1 MSKSSEEDKIEFLD
15 RCIEIQRLLFNV
27 DSIAE
32 LLQSTEK
39 LFEELLPLEYSGL
52 YLFNDQ
58 SQKLELKIAHGF
70 TEEERQ
76 IAEDT
81 AMDRHP
87 GIVFKSSNQIYIP
100 DTIADTDQ
108 TTIDSPRSFVVRC
121 RLYQP
126 IIVKNRCIGVFG
138 VVSSRPDAFS
148 AFDKKLF
155 EFACKVFGKA
165 HLNLNQVNAIKAANK
180 QLNLLSLLATHT
192 DNAVIITD
200 NEAKIEWI
208 NSAFTQITGY
218 QLEEALNKTPGKL
231 LQGALTND
239 DGRSILRSAIQN
251 KEKAEVTLINYR
263 KNGEAYDAQI
273 QIYPLFDE
281 KGNHTNFIS
290 LQRDVSETVTRNA
303 EILNQQKRF
312 RAIVDTLPD
321 QLFVLKTDGTVIEFY
336 SPNKSLLLL
345 PENQIIGTNL
355 NDFLDAKEAEAQMN
369 CIKVTSAGGVVEPY
383 QYNLEFP
390 SGTMFFEARYTSLGG
405 DQILVV
411 IRNITKEKKSE
422 IERNRQSLYYQIISD
437 FTSKFILVDSDRLNS
452 LIQDFLQEIGQFFG
466 VDRSYIFEFND
477 EEDIMTN
484 TFEWCAFGI
493 EPQIDYLQALPCN
506 NLEWWV
512 DKIKN
517 NQEVHIPDASLL
529 PEDETSMKE
538 LLESQ
543 DIKTLLAIPMVV
555 NRKIKGF
562 YGYDSVKSTKE
573 WTTNELALLKLT
585 GEVICNVFS
594 RQEWENDRD
603 RFRIVFENAAF
614 GAVII
619 NKAEKII
626 YANKYLSNLLNC
638 SLEQLH
644 KLSFSQVFPSFLNGN
659 SKVGFEEMTK
669 AGSLESFELNL
680 PMADGT
686 IAVLLTNAVSIR
698 STTNDEM
705 LVAYTFSDI
714 TYRKEQEKATSE
726 ALDIV
731 SEQNKRL
738 LNFSYIVSHNIRSH
752 ASNISGIAGI
762 LAEKPEPDP
771 EVRHQ
776 FVEGLILSSANLDA
790 TLRHLNELL
799 NIQSRVNIHSETI
812 NFEEVVQRTIQS
824 IALDVK
830 ANKVVFDMKIE
841 ENFTLMTDRAYLDSI
856 VLNLLSNAI
865 KYRKPDIS
873 PHITIKTGENK
884 QMMWFSVS
892 DNGLGIDLKKYGDRV
907 FGMFKTFHGN
917 RDARGIG
924 LFITRNQI
932 EALGGKI
939 EVESTPNIGTTFT
952 VYLPK

>member
-1 MSKSSEEDKIEFLD
+1 MAPNQADVSYVNLCSQLLEKFSTAINIEALVGIVESSFEEYMPDGYFGMYLFDEKE
-15 RCIEIQRLLFNV
+15 QRLKIMMARGF
-27 DSIAE
+27 SPAE
-32 LLQSTEK
+32 RIS
-39 LFEELLPLEYSGL
+39 
-52 YLFNDQ
+52 
-58 SQKLELKIAHGF
+58 
-70 TEEERQ
+70 
-76 IAEDT
+76 AEST

-87 GIVFKSSNQIYIP
+87 GYVYKTGKGFYIP
-100 DTIADTDQ
+100 DTLNDSSGISV
-108 TTIDSPRSFVVRC
+108 DSPRAFLVRC
-121 RLYQP
+121 RVFEPVNYNG
-126 IIVKNRCIGVFG
+126 KTIGCLGIASQVTN
-138 VVSSRPDAFS
+138 AFNELDL
-148 AFDKKLF
+148 ALF
-155 EFACKVFGKA
+155 SFFC
-165 HLNLNQVNAIKAANK
+165 NLVGRTYAKIKEEELRREEAAQIQK
-180 QLNLLSLLATHT
+180 LSLIATQT
-192 DNAVIITD
+192 DNAVIVTD
-200 NEAKIEWI
+200 KSGKIEWV

-218 QLEEALNKTPGKL
+218 ELEDAKYKTPGRL
-231 LQGALTND
+231 LQGPLTDD
-239 DGRSILRSAIQN
+239 DGRKILRSAIQN
-251 KEKAEVTLINYR
+251 KEKAEVTLTNYR

-303 EILNQQKRF
+303 EILNQQNRF

-345 PENQIIGTNL
+345 PENEIIGTNL
-355 NDFLDAKEAEAQMN
+355 NEFLDAKEAEAHMH

-383 QYNLEFP
+383 QYSLEFP
-390 SGTMFFEARYTSLGG
+390 SGTMFFEARYASLGG
-405 DQILVV
+405 DKILAV

-422 IERNRQSLYYQIISD
+422 IERNRQSIYYQIISD

-484 TFEWCAFGI
+484 TFEWCAADV
-493 EPQIDYLQALPCN
+493 EPQKEYLQALPCSS
-506 NLEWWV
+506 LRWWV

-517 NQEVHIPDASLL
+517 NQEVHIPDVATLAGDAS
-529 PEDETSMKE
+529 SMAE
-538 LLESQ
+538 VLEAQ
-543 DIKTLLAIPMVV
+543 NIKTLLAIPMVV
-555 NRKIKGF
+555 NRKIIGF
-562 YGYDSVKSTKE
+562 YGYDSVKATKD
-573 WTTNELALLKLT
+573 WAGHDLALLKLT

-619 NKAEKII
+619 NKAEKIV
-626 YANKYLSNLLNC
+626 YANKYLANLLGC
-638 SLEQLH
+638 TLEQLQ
-644 KLSFSQVFPSFLNGN
+644 KLNFNHVFPSFLNGN

-762 LAEKPEPDP
+762 LAEKPEPGP

-799 NIQSRVNIHSETI
+799 NIQSRVNIHNETI
-812 NFEEVVQRTIQS
+812 DFEEVVQRTIQS

-830 ANKVVFDMKIE
+830 ANKVVFDLKIGE
-841 ENFTLMTDRAYLDSI
+841 EFTLITDRAYLDSI
-856 VLNLLSNAI
+856 VLNLISNAI
-865 KYRKPDIS
+865 KYRKTDVLPEIS
-873 PHITIKTGENK
+873 IKTGENK

-892 DNGLGIDLKKYGDRV
+892 DNGLGIDLNKYGDRI

-939 EVESTPNIGTTFT
+939 EVDSTPNIGTTFT

>member
-1 MSKSSEEDKIEFLD
+1 MDQNAFDKIDFLD
-15 RCIEIQRLLFNV
+15 KCIEIQKKLF
-27 DSIAE
+27 SAECEKE
-32 LLQSTEK
+32 LLTIVESI
-39 LFEELLPLEYSGL
+39 FEELIPLDYSGL
-52 YLFNDQ
+52 YIHNSKTQNLDL
-58 SQKLELKIAHGF
+58 KLAHGF
-70 TEEERQ
+70 SEEERL
-76 IAEDT
+76 IAEKT

-87 GIVFKSSNQIYIP
+87 GKVFKTGTQIYVP
-100 DTIADTDQ
+100 DTENDPDNNTV
-108 TTIDSPRSFVVRC
+108 DSPRTFNVRT

-126 IIVKNRCIGVFG
+126 IFVKEKCIGVFV
-138 VVSSRPDAFS
+138 VVSKRPDEFS
-148 AFDKKLF
+148 DLEKKIF
-155 EFACKVFGKA
+155 EFICKVFGKA
-165 HLNLNQVNAIKAANK
+165 RLNLLQVLEIKEVNK
-180 QLNLLSLLATHT
+180 ELERLSLLATHT

-200 NEAKIEWI
+200 KSGKIEWV

-218 QLEEALNKTPGKL
+218 LLNEALNKTPGRL

-239 DGRSILRSAIQN
+239 DGRNILRSAIQN
-251 KEKAEVTLINYR
+251 KEKAEVTIINYR

-355 NDFLDAKEAEAQMN
+355 NNFLDAKEAEAHMH

-390 SGTMFFEARYTSLGG
+390 SGTMFFEARYASLGG
-405 DQILVV
+405 DKILAV

-422 IERNRQSLYYQIISD
+422 IERDRQSLYYQIISD
-437 FTSKFILVDSDRLNS
+437 FTSKFILVDSDRLNT

-466 VDRSYIFEFND
+466 VDRSYIFEFKD

-484 TFEWCAFGI
+484 TFEWCAVDI
-493 EPQIDYLQALPCN
+493 EPQIDYLQALPCS
-506 NLEWWV
+506 NLQWWV

-517 NQEVHIPDASLL
+517 NHEVHIPNVASL
-529 PEDETSMKE
+529 PEDATSMKE

-543 DIKTLLAIPMVV
+543 NIKTLLAIPMVV

-573 WTTNELALLKLT
+573 WTNNELALLKLT

-626 YANKYLSNLLNC
+626 YANKYLANLLNC

-644 KLSFSQVFPSFLNGN
+644 KLNFSNVFPSFLNGN
-659 SKVGFEEMTK
+659 SKVGYDEMTK

-686 IAVLLTNAVSIR
+686 VAVLLTNAVSIR

-762 LAEKPEPDP
+762 LAEKPEPAP

-776 FVEGLILSSANLDA
+776 FVDGLILSSANLDA

-799 NIQSRVNIHSETI
+799 NIQSRVNIHNETI

-830 ANKVVFDMKIE
+830 ANKVVFDMKMD

-865 KYRKPDIS
+865 KYRKPDVS
-873 PHITIKTGENK
+873 PQITIKTGENK